1 MDEIQNL
8 ADYVVVLHGNDNV
21 ATALV
26 DVAPGRYE
34 CVRDGSRTMIDVPGR
49 VAAGFKLAL
58 SNIVEGERI
67 YKYGYVIG
75 LAQMDIKAGHCVH
88 VHNMSSLV

>member
-1 MDEIQNL
+1 MAEIQKL
-8 ADYVVVLHGNDNV
+8 ADFAVVLHAKDNV

-26 DVAPGRYE
+26 DIAPGRYD
-34 CVRDGSRTMIDVPGR
+34 CVRDDACTTLSVPDLVR
-49 VAAGFKLAL
+49 AGFKLAL
-58 SNIVEGERI
+58 SDIGWGEQI

-75 LAQMDIKAGHCVH
+75 LATMDIKAGCCVH

>member
-1 MDEIQNL
+1 MSETQNL
-8 ADYVVVLHGNDNV
+8 AEYAVVLHCRDNV

-34 CVRDGSRTMIDVPGR
+34 CVRDDRRTTLCVPDLIP
-49 VAAGFKLAL
+49 AGFKLAL
-58 SNIVEGERI
+58 FDIGRGERI
-67 YKYGYVIG
+67 FKYGYVIG
-75 LAQMDIKAGHCVH
+75 LATMDIGAGRCVH

>member
-1 MDEIQNL
+1 M
-8 ADYVVVLHGNDNV
+8 
-21 ATALV
+21 
-26 DVAPGRYE
+26 
-34 CVRDGSRTMIDVPGR
+34 S
-49 VAAGFKLAL
+49 KLAL

>member
-1 MDEIQNL
+1 ML
-8 ADYVVVLHGNDNV
+8 LFCT
-21 ATALV
+21 ATITS
-26 DVAPGRYE
+26 PR
-34 CVRDGSRTMIDVPGR
+34 RWSMS
-49 VAAGFKLAL
+49 KLAL